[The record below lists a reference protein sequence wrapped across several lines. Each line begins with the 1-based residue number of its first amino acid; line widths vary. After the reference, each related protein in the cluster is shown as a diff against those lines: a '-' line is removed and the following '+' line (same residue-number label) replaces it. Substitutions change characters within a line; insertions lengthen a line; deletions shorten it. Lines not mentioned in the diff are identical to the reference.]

1 MFTKLK
7 NIIREESGQSLVL
20 IAVSLVALLGFTSL
34 VTDVGYM
41 YFQKSNLQKAADSA
55 ALAGAQD
62 LPNASTAKNTAE
74 NYANANGVKKSEIT
88 SINPSYQSNPTKIE
102 VKLKRNVSFNFARV
116 LGFTDTDISARAVAQ
131 NSQWDGEALPF
142 INLDNKYGGEG
153 TILEGWNKVD
163 PGDKE
168 RIHNNDLV
176 ISDDNTSIKVK
187 YADGSLMFKKG
198 KDNSINAALDN
209 ILKVGRTVY
218 LFSLSNEVIDSGDY
232 NKKGP
237 KELKEGDLIPLEDT
251 VLLECQIIEVEGKIV
266 TLKFMK
272 VYDISAGVFPQGDSS
287 KLVE

>member
-88 SINPSYQSNPTKIE
+88 SINPSYQSDPTKIE

-142 INLDNKYGGEG
+142 INLDNKYGAEG

-272 VYDISAGVFPQGDSS
+272 VYDISTGVFPQGDSS